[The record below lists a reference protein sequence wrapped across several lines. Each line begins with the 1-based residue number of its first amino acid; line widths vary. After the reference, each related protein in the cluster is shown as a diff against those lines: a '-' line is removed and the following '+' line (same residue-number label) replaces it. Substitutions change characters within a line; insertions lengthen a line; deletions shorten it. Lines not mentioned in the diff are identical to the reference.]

1 VIGRRRHAPSHRT
14 GFQPFAGYSTVSALW
29 SVGYDAGMGAG
40 AVGFGALAALTG
52 YPAAFAPTAAA
63 KLLPLG
69 LMVEGMEYLG
79 GFGAGVVVGGV
90 TASRRRLRLW
100 CR

>member
-1 VIGRRRHAPSHRT
+1 M
-14 GFQPFAGYSTVSALW
+14 SALW

-52 YPAAFAPTAAA
+52 CPAAFAPTAAA
-63 KLLPLG
+63 MPLLG
-69 LMVEGMEYLG
+69 LVVEGMEYLG

-90 TASRRRLRLW
+90 TSSRRRLRWW